1 MEVDIPLRP
10 QPTPN
15 NVQFHRHDGHATHN
29 WIKDLSN
36 ASAADA
42 FVARVDEL
50 KRVRQYSYVSIDDR
64 ELVRA
69 VVEDLRRNG
78 VLKRLV
84 HEYRRTLKSNDNV
97 HVVVRLMDFVDVD
110 WCNAT
115 QTFAVSIVS
124 YTDGHQRSRGGDTVT
139 VNLPMLGITSRPVNP
154 WKPETWPPFIDWR
167 HDAFNGDRK
176 AANEALY
183 DGVIEVLRRNVDP
196 MSIDHIVKSVGQS
209 LHIAVDQDDVFR
221 EAVRLALLKGK
232 RRGECFNNRH
242 GIYVYC
248 GNRPAKRKEA

>member
-10 QPTPN
+10 QPMPS
-15 NVQFHRHDGHATHN
+15 NVQFHRYDGHYSHI

-36 ASAADA
+36 ADVADA
-42 FVARVDEL
+42 FVAHVNEL
-50 KRVRQYSYVSIDDR
+50 KKVRRYPYVSIDDH
-64 ELVRA
+64 ELVCA

-110 WCNAT
+110 WCNVT
-115 QTFAVSIVS
+115 QTFSISIVS
-124 YTDGHQRSRGGDTVT
+124 YTDGHQHSHGGDTVA

-154 WKPETWPPFIDWR
+154 WKPETWPLFIDWR

-183 DGVIEVLRRNVDP
+183 NAVIEVLRRNVDP

-209 LHIAVDQDDVFR
+209 LHIAIDQDGVFR
-221 EAVRLALLKGK
+221 KAVQLALLKGK
-232 RRGECFNNRH
+232 RRSECFNNRH
-242 GIYVYC
+242 GSYIYC
-248 GNRPAKRKEA
+248 GKRPAKRKEA